1 MPQTIDGQRDVDRPV
16 ATRIVPLTALNS
28 NSGRNDAVLQIEKLP
43 QAKWQEL
50 CESLPCQNPAPA
62 SELRC
67 SYASQNLIPVLNQV
81 PAPRIKKDAKREV

>member
-1 MPQTIDGQRDVDRPV
+1 MANEILIAPV
-16 ATRIVPLTALNS
+16 ATCMVPLFALNS
-28 NSGRNDAVLQIEKLP
+28 SSGSHDAVLQIEKLP